1 MSDLRV
7 ASPLSA
13 PGRAFTPKPIVRSLA
28 QTDRGLFRAA
38 RFASSERGS
47 LVVFSLFC
55 FLCMLIL
62 AGVAL
67 DVMHTEERRTRLQ
80 NTLDRAVL
88 AAADLN
94 QTLAPKDVVKDYFT
108 KSGLRAPLDSEIDA
122 SAGDMDEWRTVKV
135 NLREQVPTMFMRL
148 VGTTSLTAPAVGAAE
163 ERIGLV
169 EISLVLDVSGSMNSN
184 SRLTNLKPAAK
195 AFVDQVFDN
204 VEGGRL
210 SMSIIPYSTQVSLGT
225 DFSRYFNLTS
235 EHTTSHC
242 IEFARADYQSS
253 AVSPKS
259 TPVGDAPGIG
269 DRVYQRNGHFDPFNA
284 VVPPSLTNCPTMANR
299 RILPFSGDREA
310 LKSYIDALTASGN
323 TSIDIGMK
331 WGAALVDPSMQY
343 PVTQMIAQGSAPS
356 DFDGRPAAY
365 SDTSTLKVVVIMTDG
380 ENTTE
385 YRLRDDYDHGPSRLW
400 RSDAATWAS
409 DPSNVK
415 QYSIYDATRNQ
426 YYSFDKSEWRDEPYG
441 NGAGDPGD
449 AIQMTWPEVW
459 ATMSIDW
466 FANKIIAPAYNNTV
480 RNTWRSDSVAEP
492 VANEYIRDDKDAR
505 TIEICSAAK
514 EQGIKVFTI
523 GFEAP
528 TRGLNLLRTCAS
540 SPAHFYSVSGL
551 QIADAFAGIASS
563 ISKLRLTE

>member
-1 MSDLRV
+1 MCDTCPRGPLR
-7 ASPLSA
+7 ALHFPHHDRLFPL
-13 PGRAFTPKPIVRSLA
+13 
-28 QTDRGLFRAA
+28 AA
-38 RFASSERGS
+38 RLARRAGSERGS

-67 DVMHTEERRTRLQ
+67 DVMYFEEKRTRLQ

-94 QTLAPKDVVKDYFT
+94 QTLPPEDVVKDYFT
-108 KSGLRAPLDSEIDA
+108 KSGLRAPLDSEIEATTGA
-122 SAGDMDEWRTVKV
+122 SDEWRSVRV
-135 NLREQVPTMFMRL
+135 NLREGVPTMFMRL
-148 VGTTSLTAPAVGAAE
+148 VGTPTLTAPALGAAE
-163 ERIGLV
+163 ERIGMV

-184 SRLTNLKPAAK
+184 SRLVNLKPAAK
-195 AFVDQVFDN
+195 AFVDQVFDT
-204 VEGGRL
+204 VEPGHL
-210 SMSIIPYSTQVSLGT
+210 SLSIIPYSTQVSLGT
-225 DFSRYFNLTS
+225 GFSGYFNLTD
-235 EHTTSHC
+235 EHSLSHC
-242 IEFARADYQSS
+242 IEFDRTDYQTASV
-253 AVSPKS
+253 APKT
-259 TPVGDAPGIG
+259 TPMGDPAGG
-269 DRVYQRNGHFDPFNA
+269 TDRIYQRNGHFDPFNA
-284 VVPPSLTNCPTMANR
+284 VVPPSLTNCAAMTNR
-299 RILPFSGDREA
+299 RILPFSGDRDA
-310 LKSYIDALTASGN
+310 LKTYIDALTASGN

-343 PVTQMIAQGSAPS
+343 TVRQMIAGGEAPAA
-356 DFDGRPAAY
+356 FDGRPAAY
-365 SDTSTLKVVVIMTDG
+365 SDTTTLKVVVIMTDG

-400 RSDAATWAS
+400 RSNDARWAN
-409 DPSNVK
+409 DPANLD
-415 QYSIYDATRNQ
+415 QYSLFDADRNQ
-426 YYSFDKSEWRDEPYG
+426 YYSFDLAQWRDLPYG
-441 NGAGDPGD
+441 DDPADPGD
-449 AIQMTWPEVW
+449 AVQMTWPEVW

-466 FANKIIAPAYNNTV
+466 FANRIISPIYGTTV
-480 RNTWRSDSVAEP
+480 RNTWRSDSVASP

-514 EQGIKVFTI
+514 EQGIKVFAI

-540 SPAHFYSVSGL
+540 SPAHFYSVTGL